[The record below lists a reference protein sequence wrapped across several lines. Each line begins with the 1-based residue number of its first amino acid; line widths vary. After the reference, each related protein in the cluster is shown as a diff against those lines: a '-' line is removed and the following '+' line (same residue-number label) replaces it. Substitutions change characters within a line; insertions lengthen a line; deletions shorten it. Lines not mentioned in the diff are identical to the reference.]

1 MVNVYFANEGISL
14 AANKGDKL
22 ADCIRAAGLSLETP
36 CNGLGRC
43 GKCRVKAWGELCPP
57 EDLESGFL
65 NASGIDSGIR
75 LACLARVSGD
85 VRVELPAKVNH
96 LQTIN
101 QGLAIEAEL
110 DSSVKQVLLP
120 APAKSSRPYLEG
132 LPYLSSSPEIY
143 RRMGKL
149 EQTAAR
155 QIYGVVVDNEL
166 VDLEPEPG
174 EILGLAIDIGT
185 TGISAYLLDLSSGEI
200 LAKKSAL
207 NPQTEFGGDVL
218 SRISYCLEN
227 SQGPDQL
234 RESVL
239 GKLNELVTDLAGSDA
254 RAERIYHAVIAGNT
268 TMLHFILG
276 VYSGSLAKSPYRP
289 VFLGQIDL
297 KARETGFKICR
308 EGRVTLLPS
317 ASGYIGADIL
327 AGVAATGFAE
337 KTIPSVFLDIGTNGE
352 IVANLGGR
360 LLAASTAAGP
370 ALEGMNISC
379 GCRAEAGAIDTFFL
393 DDDYDVHFTTIGA
406 TAPLGICGSGLIDL
420 TAAMVKGK
428 LVLPGGRF
436 NPDLDPRLQARVRD
450 KKFYLT
456 DRIYIS
462 QRDIRQIQLA
472 KGAIAAGVTL
482 LLEEAGISLDLIQE
496 AVIAGAFGFHIN
508 PESIREIGLLPKGFK
523 GKISFVGNSS
533 AEGARLAL
541 LNKGVK
547 TQIKEL
553 KSRLEVLEL
562 STDSRFQDYFV
573 KALGF

>member
-1 MVNVYFANEGISL
+1 MAKVYFPNEGVSIE
-14 AANKGDKL
+14 ANPGDKL
-22 ADCIRAAGLSLETP
+22 AECIRAAGLTLETP

-43 GKCRVKAWGELCPP
+43 GKCRVRAWGDLYPP
-57 EDLESGFL
+57 GDLESRFL
-65 NASGIDSGIR
+65 ADSGMDSDIR
-75 LACLARVSGD
+75 LACMARVNGD
-85 VRVELPAKVNH
+85 VWLELPDKVDN

-101 QGLAIEAEL
+101 QGLAIEVEVN
-110 DSSVKQVLLP
+110 SSVQQVLLP
-120 APAKSSRPYLEG
+120 TPEKSPQVYLER
-132 LPYLSSSPEIY
+132 LPYSISSMAIY
-143 RRMGKL
+143 RKMGEL
-149 EQTAAR
+149 EQSGAQ
-155 QIYGVVVDNEL
+155 QIYGVLVDQQL
-166 VDLEPEPG
+166 VDLGSEPG
-174 EILGLAIDIGT
+174 EILGVAVDIGT
-185 TGISAYLLDLSSGEI
+185 TGISAYLLELAGGEI

-227 SQGPDQL
+227 PQGADQL
-234 RESVL
+234 RESIL
-239 GKLNELVTDLAGSDA
+239 SKINELVADLTGTAA
-254 RAERIYHAVIAGNT
+254 RAERVYHIVLAGNT
-268 TMLHFILG
+268 TMLHFVLG
-276 VYSGSLAKSPYRP
+276 VYSGSIAKSPYRP
-289 VFLGQIDL
+289 VFLEQVDL
-297 KARETGFKICR
+297 KAREVGLLICP

-327 AGVAATGFAE
+327 AGVVATGFE
-337 KTIPSVFLDIGTNGE
+337 QKTNSAVFLDIGTNGE

-379 GCRAEAGAIDTFFL
+379 GCRAEEGAIDTFSI
-393 DDDYDVHFTTIGA
+393 DDDYEIGWTTIGGS
-406 TAPLGICGSGLIDL
+406 PPQGICGSGLIDIM
-420 TAAMVKGK
+420 AALVKRK
-428 LVLPGGRF
+428 IVLSGGRF
-436 NPDLDPRLQARVRD
+436 NPNLDPRLKGRVRD

-456 DRIYIS
+456 DLIYIS
-462 QRDIRQIQLA
+462 QTDIRQIQLA

-482 LLEEAGISLDLIQE
+482 LLEEAGVPLDLIEE

-508 PESIREIGLLPKGFK
+508 PQSIREIGLLPKGFK

-541 LNKGVK
+541 LNQGVM

-553 KSRLEVLEL
+553 KHRIEVLEL